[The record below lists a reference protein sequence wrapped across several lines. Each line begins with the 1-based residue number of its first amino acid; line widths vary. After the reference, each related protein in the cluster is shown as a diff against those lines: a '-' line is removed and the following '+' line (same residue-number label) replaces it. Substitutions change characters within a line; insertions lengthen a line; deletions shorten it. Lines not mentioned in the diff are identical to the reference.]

1 MGYLLFPEKFTGFGK
16 RTVLRLRTGNVCRLL
31 ISVESGDRIRIEDV
45 YEIVIPVSED
55 DVYTSWHN
63 DHIGCL
69 PDRESG
75 RENDHCPDSMPGVGN
90 GPETFRKRQC
100 GAKSESVFY
109 KPGIFCSSAFQFN
122 HMSDNTLPKRII
134 ETERLFLRELTEA
147 DLPGLCRILQD
158 EDATRFYDRAFT
170 EEEIGQWLD
179 IQVRNYRKLGF
190 GIWAAVQKK
199 SGEMIGH
206 AGISVRHHDDEVI
219 YEIGYMFEKEF
230 WGNGYATE
238 AAIACRKVAFDV
250 FGLEKVC
257 SIIRFDNM
265 ASRAVA
271 RKNGMKIAEMI
282 YRMTAGK
289 VVPHYIYSIANPV
302 NDAKRPI
309 E

>member
-1 MGYLLFPEKFTGFGK
+1 ML
-16 RTVLRLRTGNVCRLL
+16 
-31 ISVESGDRIRIEDV
+31 
-45 YEIVIPVSED
+45 
-55 DVYTSWHN
+55 
-63 DHIGCL
+63 
-69 PDRESG
+69 
-75 RENDHCPDSMPGVGN
+75 
-90 GPETFRKRQC
+90 
-100 GAKSESVFY
+100 
-109 KPGIFCSSAFQFN
+109 
-122 HMSDNTLPKRII
+122 DNTSPKCII

-158 EDATRFYDRAFT
+158 KDATRFYDRAFT

-206 AGISVRHHDDEVI
+206 AGISVCHHDDEVI